1 MKIRSSRISVSIVR
15 AILRR
20 CSTASKR
27 SLLRTIISFFAFFKL
42 LLARYRPLD
51 FVALRQDVW
60 ELNEDE
66 YADSFRASP
75 PPSEET
81 PLLQSSS
88 SSRTKRSK
96 KEAVAQLVPAGDL
109 GYSGST
115 FFTTPNAKY
124 LIKSLPRRF
133 EHDFFARELLD
144 PYAAHM
150 RRRPHSLLVRITD
163 LVYAP
168 HASLGGMLG
177 TAPTHHIVMENLLF
191 GRDLEPTELEKRRW
205 ETYDLKPSDYFFPE
219 RDIAGGMLAP
229 DSVLDRLIDEFPGNV
244 RVSHQ
249 HKRQLMALLEADSQL
264 LADHNAVDYS
274 LFLVRHPGPNSIP
287 ARPAPAP
294 VVRSNA
300 GEWRTGVDDVD
311 GLWTY
316 RAVVLDFFW
325 AKHTLH
331 ARSMTGVVKLFNKV
345 AHKGPM
351 TITAEPDEYRK
362 RFLGMVEE
370 MVVGV

>member
-27 SLLRTIISFFAFFKL
+27 GLLKTILSFFAFFKL
-42 LLARYRPLD
+42 LLARYRPVD
-51 FVALRQDVW
+51 FIALRQDVW
-60 ELNEDE
+60 ELDEDE
-66 YADSFRASP
+66 YVDSFKAS
-75 PPSEET
+75 PSEET
-81 PLLQSSS
+81 PLVQSSS
-88 SSRTKRSK
+88 SRRGKK
-96 KEAVAQLVPAGDL
+96 KERVAQLVPAGDL

-115 FFTTPNAKY
+115 FFTTPNAKF

-144 PYAAHM
+144 PYIAHM
-150 RRRPHSLLVRITD
+150 RRQPHSLLVRITD

-191 GRDLEPTELEKRRW
+191 GKDLETTELEKERW

-219 RDIAGGMLAP
+219 RDIAGGRLAP
-229 DSVLDRLIDEFPGNV
+229 DSVLDRLIDEFPGKV
-244 RVSHQ
+244 HVSHD
-249 HKRQLMALLEADSQL
+249 HKKQLMALLEADSQL

-287 ARPAPAP
+287 ARPTPAP
-294 VVRSNA
+294 VVKSNA
-300 GEWRTGVDDVD
+300 GVWRSGVDDTD
-311 GLWTY
+311 GRWTY

-325 AKHTLH
+325 AKHTLR
-331 ARSMTGVVKLFNKV
+331 ARSMTGVVKLFNKM

-351 TITAEPDEYRK
+351 TITAEPKEYRQ

-370 MVVGV
+370 MVVGS